1 MTERNPSPPVVLLSQ
16 PSRVKLV
23 HEVGTGW
30 FPQMWKTL
38 EVVTLS
44 T

>member
-1 MTERNPSPPVVLLSQ
+1 MPTRHSILSALRLSQ